1 MSQLGNF
8 ALLGG
13 FALFIGTLFALIV
26 VLAFM
31 GIKFVP
37 QGEQWTVERF
47 GRYTRTLTPGLR
59 IIIPFVDSISRK
71 IGMMEEFMAIPS
83 QEVITKDNA
92 MVSIDGVVFFQVLDA
107 AKAAYQVKDLNEA
120 IQNLTMTNI
129 RTVMGSMDLDEL
141 LSKRDVINHQL
152 LKVIDDAT
160 EPWGI
165 KLLRVEI
172 KDIMPPRDLVESMGR
187 QMKAERDKRASILE
201 AEGKRQADILQAE
214 GRKQAMILQ
223 AEGHRQATILEAE
236 GQREAVFLSADA
248 KERLAEVEAQ
258 AVMTLSKSISQ
269 GTVQAAN
276 YFVAQR
282 YIEALEKV
290 AAANNQKI
298 IMMPLEA
305 SSIIG
310 SISGISELT
319 KAAFSQT
326 TKEPIMTKQSTS
338 ITQKTEL
345 ATTTGESPHE

>member
-1 MSQLGNF
+1 MSQLSNF
-8 ALLGG
+8 ALFGS
-13 FALFIGTLFALIV
+13 FALFVGTLFTLIII
-26 VLAFM
+26 LAIM
-31 GIKFVP
+31 GVKFVP
-37 QGEQWTVERF
+37 QGQQWTVERF
-47 GRYTRTLTPGLR
+47 GRYTRTLTPGLCL
-59 IIIPFVDSISRK
+59 IIPFVDDISRK
-71 IGMMEEFMAIPS
+71 ISMMEEFMAIPS

-152 LKVIDDAT
+152 LIVIDEAT

-223 AEGHRQATILEAE
+223 AEGHRQAMILEAE
-236 GQREAVFLSADA
+236 GRREAEFLNADA
-248 KERLAEVEAQ
+248 KGRLAEVEAQ
-258 AVMTLSKSISQ
+258 AVMILSRSISQ
-269 GTVQAAN
+269 GNIQAAN

-282 YIEALEKV
+282 YVEALEKI
-290 AAANNQKI
+290 ATANNQKI

-319 KAAFSQT
+319 KAAFSQKT
-326 TKEPIMTKQSTS
+326 VEPIMTKQPISV
-338 ITQKTEL
+338 IQKTEL
-345 ATTTGESPHE
+345 ATTTGEKPL

>member
-1 MSQLGNF
+1 MGQAINLALVIGVLF
-8 ALLGG
+8 ALL
-13 FALFIGTLFALIV
+13 IITLF
-26 VLAFM
+26 FM
-31 GIKFVP
+31 GVKSVP
-37 QGEQWTVERF
+37 QGQQWTVERF
-47 GRYTRTLTPGLR
+47 GRYIRTLTPGLR
-59 IIIPFVDSISRK
+59 LIIPFADSISRK
-71 IGMMEEFMAIPS
+71 IGMMEEFMDIPK

-92 MVSIDGVVFFQVLDA
+92 MVKIDGMVFFQVLDA

-141 LSKRDVINHQL
+141 LSKRDEINHRL
-152 LKVIDDAT
+152 LKVINDAT

-172 KDIMPPRDLVESMGR
+172 KDIMPPENLVESMAR

-223 AEGHRQATILEAE
+223 AEGQRQADILQAE
-236 GQREAVFLSADA
+236 GQRESVFLNADA
-248 KERLAEVEAQ
+248 KERLAEVDAQ
-258 AVMTLSKSISQ
+258 AVMILSRSISQ

-282 YIEALEKV
+282 YVDALEKM
-290 AAANNQKI
+290 ATANNQKI

-310 SISGISELT
+310 SISGISELA
-319 KAAFSQT
+319 KASFNQAPPVSPAT
-326 TKEPIMTKQSTS
+326 TKQPINV
-338 ITQKTEL
+338 IQKAEL
-345 ATTTGESPHE
+345 AATTTTGESTE